1 LHSGLAPSSGL
12 SHVPTGQHASHVLT
26 PEPEPEI
33 KPLLE
38 IDTPG
43 IMLLQAERAASLGMQ
58 VPSEPLQ
65 NSQPSDFTPVRS
77 PPRSPQLSWVQV
89 ASIVTVSPAQPLH
102 VHVFPE
108 ASSFEPA
115 YRHGG
120 HSFVAAQQP
129 SSPGLEPSA
138 HVAAEA
144 SAPLPSE
151 AAAESSGHAVP
162 LVWQARQA
170 LHSGLA
176 TSSGL
181 SHVPTGQHAPQVS
194 TPEPEPEIKPLL
206 EIDTP
211 GIMLLQ
217 AERAASLGMQVPSE
231 PLQNSQP
238 MAFKPVRSRSLQLS
252 WVQVA
257 SIVTVSPAQPPHVHV
272 FPEGFSFE
280 PAYRHGGHSFV
291 AAQQPSSPGLEPSA
305 HVTAEAQTAKTS
317 TRNAVSLL
325 ARAIDCLLGDER

>member
-1 LHSGLAPSSGL
+1 LHSGLATSSGL

-138 HVAAEA
+138 HV
-144 SAPLPSE
+144 
-151 AAAESSGHAVP
+151 
-162 LVWQARQA
+162 
-170 LHSGLA
+170 
-176 TSSGL
+176 
-181 SHVPTGQHAPQVS
+181 
-194 TPEPEPEIKPLL
+194 
-206 EIDTP
+206 
-211 GIMLLQ
+211 
-217 AERAASLGMQVPSE
+217 
-231 PLQNSQP
+231 
-238 MAFKPVRSRSLQLS
+238 
-252 WVQVA
+252 
-257 SIVTVSPAQPPHVHV
+257 
-272 FPEGFSFE
+272 
-280 PAYRHGGHSFV
+280 
-291 AAQQPSSPGLEPSA
+291 
-305 HVTAEAQTAKTS
+305 TAEAQTAKTS

-325 ARAIDCLLGDER
+325 ARAIAFWVTER